1 LVDFYAIANRLDEAK
16 SAYEEAMNRK
26 LETADMHRGRYGV
39 AFLEGDTAEMG
50 RQVAMAVGKPDW
62 EDVLLST
69 ASDTEGYYG
78 RLAKAREFSRRA
90 TAAAE
95 RDNRK
100 ETAALWQVNEALRE
114 AEFGNHDKA
123 RESAI
128 AAMTLAPT
136 HDVQIVGAL
145 ALARAG
151 DVARAESFAADL
163 SKRFPDDTYLHHYW
177 LPTIQATNAIG
188 RKTPEEA
195 VRLLEN
201 TSQYELGQAL
211 PQVEVGGLLYPIYV
225 RGEAYLATGRGSEA
239 AREFQKLV
247 QNRSIVQNCPL
258 GALAHLGLARAYALQ
273 GDAAKARSAYQDFF
287 ALWKDADPDIPILK
301 QAKAENAKLQ

>member
-1 LVDFYAIANRLDEAK
+1 
-16 SAYEEAMNRK
+16 
-26 LETADMHRGRYGV
+26 
-39 AFLEGDTAEMG
+39 
-50 RQVAMAVGKPDW
+50 MAVGKPNW

-90 TAAAE
+90 VAAAE

-114 AEFGNHDKA
+114 AESGNHDKA

-136 HDVQIVGAL
+136 HDVQIAGAL

-151 DVARAESFAADL
+151 DVARAESLAADL
-163 SKRFPDDTYLHHYW
+163 SKRFSGDTYLHHYW
-177 LPTIQATNAIG
+177 LPTIRATTAIS
-188 RKTPEEA
+188 RKSPNDA
-195 VRLLEN
+195 IRLLED

-225 RGEAYLATGRGSEA
+225 RGEAYLAAGRGSEA

-247 QNRSIVQNCPL
+247 DNRSTVQNCLL
-258 GALAHLGLARAYALQ
+258 GSLAHLGLGRAYALQ
-273 GDAAKARSAYQDFF
+273 GDAPKARRAFQDFF
-287 ALWKDADPDIPILK
+287 ALWKDADADIPILK
-301 QAKAENAKLQ
+301 QAKAEYSKLQ

>member
-1 LVDFYAIANRLDEAK
+1 MK
-16 SAYEEAMNRK
+16 RK

-39 AFLEGDTAEMG
+39 AFLEGDTAEMQ
-50 RQVAMAVGKPDW
+50 RQVTMAVGKPDS
-62 EDVLLST
+62 EDMLLSA

-90 TAAAE
+90 VAAAE

-100 ETAALWQVNEALRE
+100 ETAALWQVNGALRE

-123 RESAI
+123 RESVI
-128 AAMTLAPT
+128 AAMALAPT
-136 HDVQIVGAL
+136 HDLQMIGTL

-151 DVARAESFAADL
+151 DAGRAESFAADL

-177 LPTIQATNAIG
+177 LPTIRAAIAIS
-188 RKTPEEA
+188 RKSPNDA
-195 VRLLEN
+195 IRLLED

-247 QNRSIVQNCPL
+247 ENRSIVQNCPL
-258 GALAHLGLARAYALQ
+258 GALAHLGLGRAYALQ
-273 GDAAKARSAYQDFF
+273 GDAAKARTAYQDFF
-287 ALWKDADPDIPILK
+287 ALWKDADPDIPVLIA
-301 QAKAENAKLQ
+301 AKSEYAKLL